1 MLEEEANV
9 SRPRFKL
16 FNFQRGTENYR
27 IMQNIANEAAS
38 PPAAAASA
46 FAEEPDGEKGGH
58 VDKRRIAYE
67 YKCLV
72 VEDQQLTE

>member
-9 SRPRFKL
+9 ARPRFKL
-16 FNFQRGTENYR
+16 FNFQRGTDNYR

-38 PPAAAASA
+38 PPAAASA
-46 FAEEPDGEKGGH
+46 FVEEPDGEKGH
-58 VDKRRIAYE
+58 LDKRRIAYE

-72 VEDQQLTE
+72 VEDQKLTE